1 MDKTRIRHA
10 AKFSKA
16 AYIIGQDGKTK
27 GSIDEVNAL
36 VADTGFRIDPALSDE
51 NISTFRNS
59 TTGAYHIAHKG
70 TQVGASTGLS
80 DLIADAAFA
89 YGRNTA
95 HVTSRTAATERIID
109 QIDPDARISMSGHSL
124 GGHTASIELLR
135 VLSDVEKQARLPPEA
150 VKAMRESA
158 FALLCAFCEGN
169 KRNQAVL
176 LP

>member
-1 MDKTRIRHA
+1 M
-10 AKFSKA
+10 
-16 AYIIGQDGKTK
+16 
-27 GSIDEVNAL
+27 
-36 VADTGFRIDPALSDE
+36 PALPLPLTLTPTLTS
-51 NISTFRNS
+51 NLTP
-59 TTGAYHIAHKG
+59 TLTLPL
-70 TQVGASTGLS
+70 TLTLTPTLTLT
-80 DLIADAAFA
+80 LIPTLT
-89 YGRNTA
+89 RC
-95 HVTSRTAATERIID
+95 
-109 QIDPDARISMSGHSL
+109 L